1 VTATFIVKTIAGCA
15 AIAIVARRSAR
26 AHHPFPRL
34 GPANQVTMVRAL
46 MVALIAALIGEA
58 TLPALARAAA
68 AAAAIATVLDGVD
81 GWLARRTRMASAF
94 GARFD
99 METDAL
105 LIQVLAILA
114 WQYGKAGAWVLASGL
129 LRYVFVAA
137 GWRWPWL
144 QQPLFPS
151 VRRKAICVVQIA
163 GLTLALLPEIAA
175 PFSAAIAALS
185 LAALSYSFLVDT
197 VWLWRARNR
206 SSASLK

>member
-1 VTATFIVKTIAGCA
+1 MTATFIVKAIAGCA
-15 AIAIVARRSAR
+15 AIAIVALRSAR

-46 MVALIAALIGEA
+46 IVALIAALVGEGA
-58 TLPALARAAA
+58 HPAFAETAAA
-68 AAAAIATVLDGVD
+68 GAAFATVLDGVD

-129 LRYVFVAA
+129 LRYLFVAA
-137 GWRWPWL
+137 GWLWPWM

-151 VRRKAICVVQIA
+151 LRRKTICVVQTA
-163 GLTLALLPEIAA
+163 GLTLALLPEI
-175 PFSAAIAALS
+175 PPPLSSPIAALS
-185 LAALSYSFLVDT
+185 LAVLSYSFLVDT
-197 VWLWRARNR
+197 VWLWRARP
-206 SSASLK
+206 

>member
-1 VTATFIVKTIAGCA
+1 VTAPFIVKAIAGFA
-15 AIAIVARRSAR
+15 LIAIVALRSAR

-46 MVALIAALIGEA
+46 IVALISALIGEA
-58 TLPALARAAA
+58 ALPAFARAAV

-81 GWLARRTRMASAF
+81 GWLARRTGMASAF

-129 LRYVFVAA
+129 LRYLFVAA
-137 GWRWPWL
+137 GWLWPWL

-151 VRRKAICVVQIA
+151 MRRKAICVVQIV
-163 GLTLALLPEIAA
+163 GLTLALLPEIPV
-175 PFSAAIAALS
+175 PFSSAIAALS
-185 LAALSYSFLVDT
+185 LAALTYSFFVDT
-197 VWLWRARNR
+197 VWLWWARNR
-206 SSASLK
+206 